1 MRVDNK
7 MSVAWKH
14 WKSMRAA
21 LRYLVIIRRDNVDI
35 SERMMCTAH
44 VVNRIVHTDNHED
57 SEASGSKI
65 NDFTTPLS
73 RPTKH
78 SSN

>member
-7 MSVAWKH
+7 VSVVRKH
-14 WKSMRAA
+14 WKSMYAA
-21 LRYLVIIRRDNVDI
+21 LRYLPIIRRDNEDMN
-35 SERMMCTAH
+35 ERMMCTAH
-44 VVNRIVHTDNHED
+44 VVTKIVHTDNHEG

-73 RPTKH
+73 RPITH
-78 SSN
+78 SST